1 MFISIA
7 RQPSLSLIAG
17 LALACAWPVHA
28 QDAGTAPK
36 EIKVQEKK
44 NPGHLPYAAM
54 YELHARLMSYLPP
67 EPRLFDPVNRIS
79 FTQLP
84 LAEQDAYEP
93 KDWAVS
99 IVGETVDQVVPVR
112 RGGYFELPHLPA
124 AFQEKATLMFREQS
138 QRNYLEEAWVMRIG
152 PERRLSYADFGKAMD
167 QLRAVQKRIPILR
180 SLSYRVEKYG
190 NFDGLKACFLAP
202 GGTLR
207 VDGAPA
213 ADRIS
218 GTCSVLKFDPARG
231 GSGQVIEF
239 DGPLDVVTLIR
250 TESYLRE
257 KA

>member
-1 MFISIA
+1 MFIAIA
-7 RQPSLSLIAG
+7 RQSSLSLIAG
-17 LALACAWPVHA
+17 LALACALPVHA
-28 QDAGTAPK
+28 QEGGALPR
-36 EIKVQEKK
+36 EIKVQAKK

-54 YELHARLMSYLPP
+54 YESYERLLTYLPP

-93 KDWAVS
+93 TDWAVS

-112 RGGYFELPHLPA
+112 RGGYFEIPHLPA
-124 AFQEKATLMFREQS
+124 AFQDKATLMFREQS
-138 QRNYLEEAWVMRIG
+138 QRNYLEVAWVIRVG
-152 PERRLSYADFGKAMD
+152 TERRLSYADFGKAME
-167 QLRAVQKRIPILR
+167 QLRSMQKRIPVLR

-207 VDGAPA
+207 IDGQPA

-218 GTCSVLKFDPARG
+218 GACSVLKFDPARV

-250 TESYLRE
+250 TEPYMRE
-257 KA
+257 TT